1 MKFTEPLMK
10 KIEEAEVDSII
21 SDEKGIKLSDMS
33 WDEQLEIYCR
43 DNKSNFV
50 NYGKFIS
57 LFDYEKIKD
66 KFFTATALE
75 IHYFSSALSSVYS
88 CEYISENK
96 NKLNREKSR
105 TKEMALVRLQTDLN
119 KYVKLVK
126 R

>member
-1 MKFTEPLMK
+1 M
-10 KIEEAEVDSII
+10 
-21 SDEKGIKLSDMS
+21 
-33 WDEQLEIYCR
+33 
-43 DNKSNFV
+43 
-50 NYGKFIS
+50 
-57 LFDYEKIKD
+57 IKD
-66 KFFTATALE
+66 F
-75 IHYFSSALSSVYS
+75 

>member
-1 MKFTEPLMK
+1 
-10 KIEEAEVDSII
+10 
-21 SDEKGIKLSDMS
+21 MS

-88 CEYISENK
+88 FYNLSDIFSADYEVIKDLCEYISENK